1 MRLWLIRHGET
12 QANVDGLYS
21 GHAPTPLTA
30 RGIEQAQNLHTLLH
44 DVSFDLV
51 LCSELERAQ
60 HTARLVLSDRQH
72 PVHII
77 PELNEMFF
85 GDWEMR
91 HHRDLMQED
100 AENYSAWCNDWQHAI
115 PTNGEGF
122 QAFSQ
127 RVERFIARL
136 SEYQHYQNIL
146 VVSHQGVLSLLI
158 TRLIGMPAESMW
170 HFRLPSLCGISALT
184 RGVGAPLIS
193 TKNSRR
199 YASSIAVPSAS
210 SIAVPS
216 GSRMHDFSV
225 FLRVS
230 RNDH

>member
-91 HHRDLMQED
+91 HHRDLM
-100 AENYSAWCNDWQHAI
+100 
-115 PTNGEGF
+115 
-122 QAFSQ
+122 
-127 RVERFIARL
+127 L
-136 SEYQHYQNIL
+136 SPRK
-146 VVSHQGVLSLLI
+146 VKDF
-158 TRLIGMPAESMW
+158 R
-170 HFRLPSLCGISALT
+170 HFRNVWNDLSQGL
-184 RGVGAPLIS
+184 VNIS
-193 TKNSRR
+193 TIR
-199 YASSIAVPSAS
+199 I
-210 SIAVPS
+210 
-216 GSRMHDFSV
+216 F
-225 FLRVS
+225 
-230 RNDH
+230 

>member
-1 MRLWLIRHGET
+1 
-12 QANVDGLYS
+12 
-21 GHAPTPLTA
+21 
-30 RGIEQAQNLHTLLH
+30 
-44 DVSFDLV
+44 
-51 LCSELERAQ
+51 
-60 HTARLVLSDRQH
+60 
-72 PVHII
+72 II

-158 TRLIGMPAESMW
+158 ARLIGMPAESMW
-170 HFRLPSLCGISALT
+170 HFRVDQGCWSAIDINQKFATL
-184 RGVGAPLIS
+184 RVL
-193 TKNSRR
+193 NSR
-199 YASSIAVPSAS
+199 AIGVENA
-210 SIAVPS
+210 
-216 GSRMHDFSV
+216 
-225 FLRVS
+225 
-230 RNDH
+230 

>member
-60 HTARLVLSDRQH
+60 HTARLVLSDRQL

-100 AENYSAWCNDWQHAI
+100 A
-115 PTNGEGF
+115 
-122 QAFSQ
+122 
-127 RVERFIARL
+127 
-136 SEYQHYQNIL
+136 
-146 VVSHQGVLSLLI
+146 
-158 TRLIGMPAESMW
+158 
-170 HFRLPSLCGISALT
+170 
-184 RGVGAPLIS
+184 
-193 TKNSRR
+193 
-199 YASSIAVPSAS
+199 AS
-210 SIAVPS
+210 
-216 GSRMHDFSV
+216 
-225 FLRVS
+225 
-230 RNDH
+230 